1 MGNTLIKIGEWLA
14 KAMTDKLL
22 EPINGLRQEV
32 SGLTEA
38 QAALA
43 RLVEQK
49 HADDPAALEC
59 DLAVLDERIC
69 YLVSKSLEKGYTT
82 ELDRRIVG
90 RLHEAYQSRGGNH
103 GEDKVYEKFCA
114 LPTEEEWRR
123 THENDPG

>member
-1 MGNTLIKIGEWLA
+1 MGNPLVKIGEWLV

-22 EPINGLRQEV
+22 EPINELRKDV
-32 SGLTEA
+32 SDLTEA
-38 QAALA
+38 QEALTK
-43 RLVEQK
+43 LVETK

-69 YLVSKSLEKGYTT
+69 YLVSKCLEKGYTT
-82 ELDRRIVG
+82 ELDRRIVS

-123 THENDPG
+123 QHEVDPS